1 MEIVDPFLLWP
12 YLINCKVN
20 SAFISPSIGAISIS
34 ENLMRL
40 FQKCFM
46 LSCQVLISDTLYNI
60 WAALLSRELSPKNP
74 AVSICERREAQYWG
88 PCEYFW
94 PKDLRGSETWLSVSN
109 FLINPRPVENVG
121 VVSVVPWEVKGR
133 RVYEIGLGI
142 SGRGW
147 QSNLKL
153 CEDDTVMGWWRGVVI
168 RIHIIWRK
176 PKEGPGF
183 KRKGELGS
191 WKIAVKIT
199 TIIMPIGN
207 TELKTLGRGNS
218 CPYSLTYCQAALSS
232 ESWKLLFFFFF
243 LWVPTVSHQTWVKI
257 SSTEWDPRCTSGP
270 QHHLTWGPIV
280 RCVPH
285 VWGQRDTRLW
295 VFTAPEAWTL
305 SHIAPNNTC
314 LVF

>member
-1 MEIVDPFLLWP
+1 MLLVFLRILWGCFKSVLCFPARCWFLTPCIISGLLSCPENWVLRTQQYP
-12 YLINCKVN
+12 YVKGGK
-20 SAFISPSIGAISIS
+20 PSIGVPVNTFGQRI
-34 ENLMRL
+34 L
-40 FQKCFM
+40 
-46 LSCQVLISDTLYNI
+46 
-60 WAALLSRELSPKNP
+60 
-74 AVSICERREAQYWG
+74 
-88 PCEYFW
+88 
-94 PKDLRGSETWLSVSN
+94 DLRGSETWLSVSN